1 MTAGTER
8 VRLRF
13 EAFELDSETGELFR
27 KGHRLR
33 LQDQPARLLILLAS
47 RPGQLV
53 TRPEIRDAL
62 WPAGEFVEFE
72 HAINTAMRKIR
83 TVLEDDAEKP
93 RLIETV
99 PRKGYRFIA
108 PVDIVGQV
116 PTPILEEPAPEA
128 PATPIAHTGEAEPR
142 VTPAAATENDTVL
155 RGSHARTIFIFIQ
168 IGYLAMYCAALVF
181 SSELDVSLSRI
192 GFTPVWLTEPLTVLA
207 AMCGIAV
214 RLYLLSSVGLRHPA
228 AGRQFQRL
236 FPFLF
241 LLDEVWAASPLLV
254 AGIIGVGPALAGV
267 SGLAY
272 LPFSQ
277 RTLIRSIYPT

>member
-1 MTAGTER
+1 MTPGTEHF
-8 VRLRF
+8 RLRF
-13 EAFELDSETGELFR
+13 ESYELDSETGELSR
-27 KGHRLR
+27 KGYRLR
-33 LQDQPARLLILLAS
+33 LQDQPARLLLLLAS

-53 TRPEIRDAL
+53 TRSEIRDAL

-83 TVLEDDAEKP
+83 AVLEDDAEKP

-108 PVDIVGQV
+108 PVDIAGLGPATAVKA
-116 PTPILEEPAPEA
+116 PAPDA
-128 PATPIAHTGEAEPR
+128 PATAIPQTEADR
-142 VTPAAATENDTVL
+142 AAAPATASESDAVL
-155 RGSHARTIFIFIQ
+155 RGSHARAIFLFIQ
-168 IGYLAMYCAALVF
+168 IGYLSMYCAALLY
-181 SSELDVSLSRI
+181 SSELDMALTRT
-192 GFTPVWLTEPLTVLA
+192 GLTPVWLTEPLTIVV

-214 RLYLLSSVGLRHPA
+214 RLYLLSSVGMRHPA

-236 FPFLF
+236 FPFVF
-241 LLDEVWAASPLLV
+241 VLDEVWAASPLLV
-254 AGIIGVGPALAGV
+254 AAAIGAGPALAGV

-277 RTLIRSIYPT
+277 KTLMRSIYPA